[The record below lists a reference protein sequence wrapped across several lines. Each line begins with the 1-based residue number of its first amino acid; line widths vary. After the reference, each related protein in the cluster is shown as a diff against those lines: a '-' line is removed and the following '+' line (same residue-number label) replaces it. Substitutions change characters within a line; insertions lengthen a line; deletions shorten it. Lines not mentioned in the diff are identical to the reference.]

1 MTNHKFEMTRKE
13 KELYDE
19 YLKLDF
25 TIDNNYLSDDIT
37 ETWKEK
43 RDEICS
49 KIKHIIESDSYELSM
64 YRALKLQLMRAE
76 YNLNL
81 AKENLKRCEAS
92 WYAASQAD
100 WNTWNYIKLTEKENK
115 NEKFSNNH

>member
-1 MTNHKFEMTRKE
+1 MGKSTISSHKFEMTRKE

-25 TIDNNYLSDDIT
+25 TIDNNYLSEDIT
-37 ETWKEK
+37 ETWEEK

-49 KIKHIIESDSYELSM
+49 KIKHIIESNSYELSM

-81 AKENLKRCEAS
+81 AKENLKRCEAN
-92 WYAASQAD
+92 WYAAGQAD
-100 WNTWNYIKLTEKENK
+100 WHTWDYIKLTDEM
-115 NEKFSNNH
+115 